1 MANKEINGCGYGRVT
16 RQISED
22 MKSQIEDIKKTLT
35 AIDLK
40 IDGINAKSQQM
51 FNHLSNRAPHW
62 ASIII
67 TILAGLLGVTLGF
80 MLKIIG
86 G

>member
-1 MANKEINGCGYGRVT
+1 MEKGSAYEQVT
-16 RQISED
+16 RTMVEGIKSDISE
-22 MKSQIEDIKKTLT
+22 IRTTITR
-35 AIDLK
+35 IDLK
-40 IDGINAKSQQM
+40 MDGISAKSQQM

-67 TILAGLLGVTLGF
+67 TILAGLLGVTFGF